1 MRDPTLAAQAQG
13 AAMRK
18 LSCRTRRPVGRAD
31 LSLAGLLCG
40 HPVFVTPPGIARVH
54 RLADDE
60 SRLPDRPDRLGQCLA
75 AIHAG
80 ASSVGAIIK
89 ALPFETTV
97 TSLNDDLDGLVRCG
111 AIRVVTRKGSAHYL
125 PATTKVTE

>member
-1 MRDPTLAAQAQG
+1 
-13 AAMRK
+13 MRK

-40 HPVFVTPPGIARVH
+40 HPVFVPPPGIVRVH

-97 TSLNDDLDGLVRCG
+97 TSLNDDLDELARCG
-111 AIRVVTRKGSAHYL
+111 AIRVVTRKGSAQYL

>member
-1 MRDPTLAAQAQG
+1 
-13 AAMRK
+13 
-18 LSCRTRRPVGRAD
+18 VGRAD

-40 HPVFVTPPGIARVH
+40 HPVFVPPPGIVRVH

-97 TSLNDDLDGLVRCG
+97 TSLNDDLDELARCG
-111 AIRVVTRKGSAHYL
+111 AIRVVTRKGSAQYL

>member
-1 MRDPTLAAQAQG
+1 
-13 AAMRK
+13 MRK

-97 TSLNDDLDGLVRCG
+97 TSLNDDLDGLARCG

>member
-1 MRDPTLAAQAQG
+1 
-13 AAMRK
+13 MRK
-18 LSCRTRRPVGRAD
+18 LSCRTKRPVGRAD

-40 HPVFVTPPGIARVH
+40 HPVFVPPPGVARVH
-54 RLADDE
+54 RLADEE
-60 SRLPDRPDRLGQCLA
+60 SRLPDRQERLGQCLA

-97 TSLNDDLDGLVRCG
+97 TSLNDDLNELVRCG
-111 AIRVVTRKGSAHYL
+111 AIRVVTRKGSTRYL
-125 PATTKVTE
+125 PTATKVTE